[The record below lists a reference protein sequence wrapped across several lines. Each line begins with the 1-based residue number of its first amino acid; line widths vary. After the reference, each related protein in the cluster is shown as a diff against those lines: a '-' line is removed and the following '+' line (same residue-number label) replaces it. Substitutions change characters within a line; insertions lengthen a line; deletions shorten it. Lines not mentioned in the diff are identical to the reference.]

1 MKIFVKKDNGLRQL
15 GEGKIYSKSELKLNE
30 SWTNGKVALTLNP
43 NGQDVNASNVQT
55 SAENMLNNVS
65 QATAVTLQAD
75 DVNGVTAPT
84 FAPEDPRNDAVQNIS
99 AKKATSSAIQNL
111 AKNGG
116 TINITKD
123 DPQQSSMGE
132 SKEASDKLVEMRRTS
147 IPFTK
152 KELSNF
158 LNSL

>member
-1 MKIFVKKDNGLRQL
+1 MKIFSKKDNGLRKL
-15 GEGKIYSKSELKLNE
+15 GEGKIYSKKDLTLNE
-30 SWTNGKVALTLNP
+30 AWTNGKVALTLNP

-55 SAENMLNNVS
+55 SAQNMLNNVP

-99 AKKATSSAIQNL
+99 AKKATSAAVQDL

-132 SKEASDKLVEMRRTS
+132 SKKTSDKLVEMRRNS
-147 IPFTK
+147 IPFSK
-152 KELSNF
+152 KELSKF
-158 LNSL
+158 LRSL

>member
-15 GEGKIYSKSELKLNE
+15 GEGRIYSKSELKLNE

-132 SKEASDKLVEMRRTS
+132 
-147 IPFTK
+147 
-152 KELSNF
+152 
-158 LNSL
+158 